1 MSEEEPIVRNAVRCG
16 ICGAGTDRYS
26 YGFVCKANKNHV
38 GDSVVGIFSDMS
50 IKPIMTF
57 DTFCDERKIRGN
69 FREALFHYIMAKAE
83 DPNKV
88 TEEDL
93 ATYWGE
99 LLTGTLKKYGG
110 D

>member
-1 MSEEEPIVRNAVRCG
+1 MSG
-16 ICGAGTDRYS
+16 
-26 YGFVCKANKNHV
+26 
-38 GDSVVGIFSDMS
+38 
-50 IKPIMTF
+50 F

-93 ATYWGE
+93 ATYWGNS
-99 LLTGTLKKYGG
+99 
-110 D
+110 